1 VPIHSRTI
9 PPSGCIAAVL
19 LWSSGSPAVCAQ
31 EVRDRATSFYVGRI
45 SSADAW
51 HDLIKD
57 PVNAE
62 FVDAY
67 VAVAALS
74 RVVGRYS
81 HDRLTLEVE
90 GQVGYNFGD
99 QSHWEFNLAAGPR
112 WNRFPWSDVV
122 ATSVAFGLGLSM
134 ASEVPDVEVELEG
147 ASDELLIYW
156 SADVTLGPPRS
167 SWAVLLRL
175 HHRSGGFGLFAD
187 DGGMNAVALG
197 LRITF

>member
-1 VPIHSRTI
+1 MVPIRSRTLLL
-9 PPSGCIAAVL
+9 SVCIAAVL
-19 LWSSGSPAVCAQ
+19 GFSGLPAVRAQ
-31 EVRDRATSFYVGRI
+31 EVPDNAASFYVGRI
-45 SSADAW
+45 SSVNAW

-57 PVNAE
+57 PANAE

-67 VAVAALS
+67 LAVAALS
-74 RVVGRYS
+74 RVVGRYRD
-81 HDRLTLEVE
+81 DRLTLEVE

-99 QSHWEFNLAAGPR
+99 QSHWEINLAAGPR
-112 WNRFPWSDVV
+112 WRQFPWNDVV

-134 ASEVPDVEVELEG
+134 ASEVPEMEVELEG
-147 ASDELLIYW
+147 SSEKLLIYW
-156 SADVTLGPPRS
+156 NADVTLGPPRS

-175 HHRSGGFGLFAD
+175 HPRSGGFGSIAD